1 LDELREDLAAR
12 KAIEL
17 IAERAKPITVAQA
30 QAREQL
36 WTPGQEPEGEAA
48 VAGGAAAAGGK
59 LWTPGDGGA
68 GS

>member
-1 LDELREDLAAR
+1 MREDLAAR

-17 IAERAKPITVAQA
+17 IAERAQPISVAQA

-36 WTPGQEPEGEAA
+36 WTPEQANEPESAGRRRG
-48 VAGGAAAAGGK
+48 AGGRK
-59 LWTPGDGGA
+59 LWTPTDRGA